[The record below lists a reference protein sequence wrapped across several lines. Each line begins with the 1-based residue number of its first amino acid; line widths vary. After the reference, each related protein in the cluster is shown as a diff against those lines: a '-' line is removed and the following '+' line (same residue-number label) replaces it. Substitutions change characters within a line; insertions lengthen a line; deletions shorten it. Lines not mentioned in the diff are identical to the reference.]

1 MVLHDTM
8 FLDLDMER
16 ISKVM
21 GPKVKGTMHLEE
33 IFREAKLDFFMFM
46 SSLASQRRRRG
57 LNASVVHIGAI
68 FGNGYVTR
76 ELTLAQQE
84 FLGKVGNLWLSE
96 QDFRQLFAEAVLAG
110 QASRGKNPEL
120 STGLKM
126 IDGSQESEDT
136 ITWFRNP
143 MFQHCIRSEGQETDQ
158 MGADGLKDRR
168 GVPVKAQLLDAIN
181 PAEVHEIISG
191 AFAAK
196 LQSSLQIEEDRPL
209 LDLRADTIGI
219 DSLVAV
225 DIRSWFIKELQ
236 VEIPVLKIL
245 SGATMGELI
254 ANAQELLPKALTPSL
269 DPDNKEKPRQKDS
282 TKVKA
287 KEEPTVQPEK
297 PKGPERQQQK
307 QQPTPVPSQ
316 ESRPNGSVSVAKP
329 RQQENTLGGP
339 SATHTQTGNV
349 EDHRDETIKD
359 SSSVAPSSKFIAHP
373 GSDGSRPPSQAD
385 TLTSSFDKIAP
396 PSIADTPAYSTSNAW
411 SEIDDSELRSQS
423 SNETPFTS
431 TTKSIMEAKSVAS
444 AGTRPV
450 HDVSVTKRV
459 PIAFAQSRFWLME
472 HFLQNA
478 SIASNITLC
487 IDLEGSLNVEK
498 FGRSVKLIGQ
508 RHEALRTRFVPVE
521 GDEAAATKYDVM
533 QEVLA
538 SPTLALELRD
548 IDNETQADDVYR
560 EVQGY
565 RYKLT
570 EGQHMRVLLL
580 RRSAASFRLIIGYH
594 HINMD
599 GVSLE
604 VILRELQVAY
614 DSTVRLPSVQNIL
627 QYPDFAMKQR
637 RAYESGEW
645 KSDLAFWRKEFDG
658 GSNPTVLEPI
668 PLLPLAKTYWRS
680 PLVQYST
687 STAEFH
693 IDQKL
698 LQSIQSVCGRLKVT
712 PFHFHLAVFY
722 TLLIRLVDVENLCIG
737 ISSANR
743 GHEANMLQSVG
754 LYLNL
759 LPVLFKSQPNLTF
772 TNVLRMVRDKSFAAL
787 SHSKVPFDVIVNEL
801 DVPRST
807 THNPLFQVLVNY
819 RPGVSERRSFCGCET
834 KATAF
839 EQAQTAYD
847 LVLDV
852 IENPGGDCR
861 VMLAGQSAIYDAD
874 HMDMLKDMY
883 RQLLI
888 SFARN
893 PALRLSMASLY
904 DANDVKHGI
913 ELGRGTCFAR
923 WMHRQ
928 ETIPELRCRPCLL
941 TARYRIVL
949 QAHVAGN
956 YTSPHRRD
964 GQDT

>member
-33 IFREAKLDFFMFM
+33 IFRETKLDFFIFFSSMAAVTGNPGQSAYAAANMFM

-143 MFQHCIRSEGQETDQ
+143 MFQHCIRSEGQEADQ
-158 MGADGLKDRR
+158 LMGADGLRDRR
-168 GVPVKAQLLDAIN
+168 GVPVKAQLQDAIN
-181 PAEVHEIISG
+181 PAEVHEIISE

-209 LDLRADTIGI
+209 MDLRADTIGI

-254 ANAQELLPKALTPSL
+254 ANAQELLPQALTPNL
-269 DPDNKEKPRQKDS
+269 DPNNKDKPRQKDAP
-282 TKVKA
+282 KVKA
-287 KEEPTVQPEK
+287 KKEPVQPEK
-297 PKGPERQQQK
+297 PKAPEPQQQK
-307 QQPTPVPSQ
+307 KQPTQASAQ
-316 ESRPNGSVSVAKP
+316 ESKLNGNVSAGKP
-329 RQQENTLGGP
+329 RQQANAFGGP
-339 SATHTQTGNV
+339 SATHTQPGNA
-349 EDHRDETIKD
+349 EDRREEPIKG
-359 SSSVAPSSKFIAHP
+359 SSSVAPSSKSITHP
-373 GSDGSRPPSQAD
+373 DSDGSRPPSQAD

-396 PSIADTPAYSTSNAW
+396 PSVADTPAYSTSNTW

-431 TTKSIMEAKSVAS
+431 TTKSIRETKSVAS
-444 AGTRPV
+444 AGAQAV
-450 HDVSVTKRV
+450 SDVSVTKRV
-459 PIAFAQSRFWLME
+459 PIAFAQSRFWFME
-472 HFLQNA
+472 HFLQDA

-487 IDLEGSLNVEK
+487 IDLEGSLDVEK

-521 GDEAAATKYDVM
+521 GDDAAASKYDVM

-538 SPTLALELRD
+538 SPTLALEVRD
-548 IDNETQADDVYR
+548 IDNEAQADDVYK
-560 EVQGY
+560 EVQGH

-570 EGQHMRVLLL
+570 EGQHMRVVLL

-614 DSTVRLPSVQNIL
+614 DSTTRLPSVQHIL
-627 QYPDFAMKQR
+627 QYPDFAVKQR
-637 RAYESGEW
+637 RAYESGQW
-645 KSDLAFWRKEFDG
+645 NSDLAFWRKEFDG
-658 GSNPTVLEPI
+658 GSNPAVLEPI
-668 PLLPLAKTYWRS
+668 PLLPLAKSSWRS

-698 LQSIQSVCGRLKVT
+698 LQSIQAACGRLKVT

-772 TNVLRMVRDKSFAAL
+772 TNVLRMVRDKSLAAL
-787 SHSKVPFDVIVNEL
+787 SHSKVPFDVIVSEL

-861 VMLAGQSAIYDAD
+861 VMLAGQSALYDAE

-883 RQLLI
+883 KQLLL

-904 DANDVKHGI
+904 DANDVKHGV
-913 ELGRGTCFAR
+913 ELGRGMYLTPL
-923 WMHRQ
+923 MHCQ
-928 ETIPELRCRPCLL
+928 ETPSRILRSILP
-941 TARYRIVL
+941 TDHDI
-949 QAHVAGN
+949 
-956 YTSPHRRD
+956 
-964 GQDT
+964 